1 MTKELEKRIITSAIL
16 LSLLIIINFSK
27 FFGVGIFIATLF
39 ICIEFSEILSKLVGP
54 GLVKHH
60 RYSSHPEKLNLK
72 YLFLQILAI
81 FYVLIVFGGSSFEI
95 HGRAG
100 SPVVFLFV
108 ISICF
113 FSDIGG
119 YVIGKTIGG
128 KKLTK
133 ISPNKTVSGSTG
145 SFLFSILP
153 LLLFYNFDQY
163 EYSFSINNIL
173 FCLLISLVCQLG
185 DLFVSYLKRKA
196 KIKDTG
202 VILPGHG
209 GLLDRVDGI
218 IFAVPFA
225 YLLFKFI

>member
-1 MTKELEKRIITSAIL
+1 MTKELQKRIITSAIL

-27 FFGVGIFIATLF
+27 LFGVGIFIAILF

-60 RYSSHPEKLNLK
+60 RYSSYPEKLNLK

-81 FYVLIVFGGSSFEI
+81 FYVLIIFGGSSFEI
-95 HGRAG
+95 HGRTG

-119 YVIGKTIGG
+119 YAIGRIIGG

-133 ISPNKTVSGSTG
+133 ISPNKTVSGSIG

-185 DLFVSYLKRKA
+185 DLFISYLKRKA

-202 VILPGHG
+202 FILPGHG

>member
-1 MTKELEKRIITSAIL
+1 MTKELQKRIITSAIL
-16 LSLLIIINFSK
+16 LSLLIIINFSEL
-27 FFGVGIFIATLF
+27 FVVGIFIAILF

-60 RYSSHPEKLNLK
+60 RYSSYPEKLNLK
-72 YLFLQILAI
+72 YLFLQILSI

-95 HGRAG
+95 HGKTG

-119 YVIGKTIGG
+119 YVIGRTIGG

-133 ISPNKTVSGSTG
+133 ISPNKTVSGSIG

-173 FCLLISLVCQLG
+173 FCLSISLVCQLG
-185 DLFVSYLKRKA
+185 DLFISYLKRKA

-202 VILPGHG
+202 IILPGHG

-218 IFAVPFA
+218 IFAVPFS

>member
-1 MTKELEKRIITSAIL
+1 MTKELQKRIITSAIL

-27 FFGVGIFIATLF
+27 LFGVGIFIAILF

-54 GLVKHH
+54 GLVKHY
-60 RYSSHPEKLNLK
+60 RYRSHPEKLNLK

-81 FYVLIVFGGSSFEI
+81 FYVLFIFGGSSFEI
-95 HGRAG
+95 HGRTG

-119 YVIGKTIGG
+119 YVIGRIIGG

-133 ISPNKTVSGSTG
+133 ISPNKTVSRSIG

-185 DLFVSYLKRKA
+185 DLFISYLKRKA

-202 VILPGHG
+202 FILPGHG

>member
-1 MTKELEKRIITSAIL
+1 MTKELQKRIITSAIL

-27 FFGVGIFIATLF
+27 LFGVGIFIAILF

-54 GLVKHH
+54 GLIKHH

-81 FYVLIVFGGSSFEI
+81 FYVLIIFGGSSFEI
-95 HGRAG
+95 HGRTG
-100 SPVVFLFV
+100 GPVVFLFV
-108 ISICF
+108 ISVCF

-119 YVIGKTIGG
+119 YVIGRTIGG

-133 ISPNKTVSGSTG
+133 ISPNKTVSGSIG

-185 DLFVSYLKRKA
+185 DLFISYLKRKA

-202 VILPGHG
+202 FILPGHG

>member
-1 MTKELEKRIITSAIL
+1 MTKELQKRIITSAIL

-27 FFGVGIFIATLF
+27 LFGVGIFIAILF

-54 GLVKHH
+54 GLVKHY
-60 RYSSHPEKLNLK
+60 RYRSHPEKLNLK

-95 HGRAG
+95 HGRTG

-119 YVIGKTIGG
+119 YVIGRTIGG

-133 ISPNKTVSGSTG
+133 ISPNKTVSGSIG

-163 EYSFSINNIL
+163 EYSFSVNNIL

-185 DLFVSYLKRKA
+185 DLFISYLKRKA

-202 VILPGHG
+202 FILPGHG